1 MKISHNFL
9 RTASNIRELSL
20 AAGGN
25 SAETFERI
33 LAKEQVFQ
41 ISFAAKK
48 LWFFMPLFVSI

>member
-9 RTASNIRELSL
+9 RTASKIRELSL

-25 SAETFERI
+25 YAETFERI
-33 LAKEQVFQ
+33 LAKEQVVQ

-48 LWFFMPLFVSI
+48 L